1 MKKRVS
7 GSKNDGVNRGKLGR
21 RISKLRNARGW
32 SQETLAKRS
41 GIHAHHLGKI
51 ERGEANATLATLL
64 AIARPLRIT
73 ISGLFQGIS

>member
-1 MKKRVS
+1 MAKRAS
-7 GSKNDGVNRGKLGR
+7 GSAGNGANQDKLGR
-21 RISKLRNARGW
+21 RIYKLRNAKGW
-32 SQETLAKRS
+32 SQETLARRC

-73 ISGLFQGIS
+73 ISDLFQGIS